1 MALMPTL
8 RRVLANLQEGL
19 PTEAVRT
26 DEPVPASAAFRQ
38 RMQAQAATDVWLQ
51 TLLPAV
57 PAHLHAALQQ
67 CTALH
72 EDAAPCIT
80 SLTALLEAVNQRH
93 RSLRAMLDRG
103 DLPATPADLAL
114 LNGLAELLTRL
125 PQLAEPGGAGG
136 IPPVAR

>member
-19 PTEAVRT
+19 PAEAVRT

-38 RMQAQAATDVWLQ
+38 RMQAQAATDAWLQ

-57 PAHLHAALQQ
+57 PAHLQAALQQ

-72 EDAAPCIT
+72 EDAPCIT
-80 SLTALLEAVNQRH
+80 SLAALLEAVNQRH
-93 RSLRAMLDRG
+93 RSLQAMLDRG
-103 DLPATPADLAL
+103 DLPVTAADLAL
-114 LNGLAELLTRL
+114 LNGLAELLMRL

-136 IPPVAR
+136 IPLVAR

>member
-8 RRVLANLQEGL
+8 HRVLANLREGL
-19 PTEAVRT
+19 LAEAVRT
-26 DEPVPASAAFRQ
+26 DELVPASAAFRQ
-38 RMQAQAATDVWLQ
+38 RMQAQAATDAWLQ

-72 EDAAPCIT
+72 EDAPSIT

-93 RSLRAMLDRG
+93 RSLQAVLDRG
-103 DLPATPADLAL
+103 DLPATAADLAL

-125 PQLAEPGGAGG
+125 RQVAEPGGAGG
-136 IPPVAR
+136 NPPVAR